1 MSASEAFVSW
11 PVHHHQWLP
20 DPPLPSPAISAF
32 ATNVGVDNGAAV
44 GLSRR
49 TSCCHESGGRGT
61 DQALLGLWFSDENQC
76 ASFGRKRRR
85 QGPYGRLWLPLAS
98 SATPTPTPPPASIE
112 SDGTAAKG
120 DGAPASSSNEVASDE
135 SRPVGSGGRV
145 AGDMFEFGT
154 NRRTGR
160 PALGRDEAYKTAR
173 PSKDESSGR
182 SRRRS
187 SAPGRLRLKWGVDL
201 DIPVPVALEALVTGP
216 WDPQGDMWERQLD
229 MAAQVISRSGGVV
242 FMEQLAPILNPR
254 EGPLEWYRV
263 CADAGGGFYEK
274 GDKSGIS
281 VDAVGGEALVLR
293 VLLDL
298 NGSPEVTSDGDI
310 LYVFPGFAR
319 GKRGREGNIE
329 ADFRSEESETGST
342 AAPEVLQFEEV
353 PRLLEALPKIL
364 PDQGPKVVKEFF
376 QRTALSGL
384 ALFLS
389 VCLVLG
395 QLIFNSW
402 PIWLAIGPAYLVW
415 VGLDDTWRR
424 SRNKSAKQRDQWRE
438 QWADVCRGDGDAI
451 WRKRAAA
458 RAMARRLDDG
468 A

>member
-1 MSASEAFVSW
+1 MSALEAFVSW
-11 PVHHHQWLP
+11 PVQHHQWLP
-20 DPPLPSPAISAF
+20 YPPLPSAATSAF
-32 ATNVGVDNGAAV
+32 ATNVGGDNSAVV

-49 TSCCHESGGRGT
+49 TSCCRESGGRGT
-61 DQALLGLWFSDENQC
+61 DRVLLGSWFSDENRS
-76 ASFGRKRRR
+76 ASFGERNIFNIGGLEKQYFSFPKTCTAGAEKRGEAPTEEHRIFHARR
-85 QGPYGRLWLPLAS
+85 VVKQRQMATGLHVQRIMLCFPLPQIFLCCTDS
-98 SATPTPTPPPASIE
+98 C
-112 SDGTAAKG
+112 GC
-120 DGAPASSSNEVASDE
+120 
-135 SRPVGSGGRV
+135 
-145 AGDMFEFGT
+145 
-154 NRRTGR
+154 
-160 PALGRDEAYKTAR
+160 YTAR
-173 PSKDESSGR
+173 PSADEGSGR
-182 SRRRS
+182 SRRKS
-187 SAPGRLRLKWGVDL
+187 SAPGRLRLKWGV
-201 DIPVPVALEALVTGP
+201 PVALEALVKGP

-254 EGPLEWYRV
+254 EGPPEWYQV

-319 GKRGREGNIE
+319 GKRGRDGNVE
-329 ADFRSEESETGST
+329 ADYPSEGSETDPT

-364 PDQGPKVVKEFF
+364 PDQGPKVVKDFF

-389 VCLVLG
+389 MCLVLG

-402 PIWLAIGPAYLVW
+402 PIWLATGPAYLVW

-424 SRNKSAKQRDQWRE
+424 SRNKSAKQRDQWRK

-458 RAMARRLDDG
+458 RAMARRLDDDG
-468 A
+468 T